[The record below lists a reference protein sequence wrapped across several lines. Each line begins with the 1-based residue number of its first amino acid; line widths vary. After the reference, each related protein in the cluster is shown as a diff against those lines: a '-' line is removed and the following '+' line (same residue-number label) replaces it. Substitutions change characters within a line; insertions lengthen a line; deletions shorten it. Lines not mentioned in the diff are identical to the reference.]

1 MTLLRLP
8 EPLTPALH
16 GDKISI
22 MAEQKLPSIDIVLDE
37 VRRKLDFQFEQI
49 DSLDTKSGILLGITG
64 VLMALLMTNIITQ
77 PNLPN
82 LILVKVA
89 LIPIFVSLLL
99 SFISIATRKWDKPP
113 QLDRLRSYYINQ
125 GEDET
130 KLKIIDI
137 VMDAISKNKK
147 PIEEKICL
155 WKWSYSVLALGI
167 GLLAVWVITVILQ

>member
-1 MTLLRLP
+1 
-8 EPLTPALH
+8 
-16 GDKISI
+16 

-49 DSLDTKSGILLGITG
+49 DSLDTKSGIILGING
-64 VLMALLMTNIITQ
+64 VLMALLITSIVAY

-82 LILVKVA
+82 LVLVKVA
-89 LIPIFVSLLL
+89 LAPIFASLLI

-125 GEDET
+125 DANET
-130 KLKIIDI
+130 KLKIVDI
-137 VMDAISKNKK
+137 VMDAINKNEK
-147 PIEEKICL
+147 PIDEKICL
-155 WKWSYSVLALGI
+155 WRWSYSVLAFGL